1 MFDKGEGTAC
11 SEGGEGVRMEE
22 DEMDS
27 ESREEEALD
36 PFIEESRSLLSPG
49 DEDAEGVGEAE
60 GGGRDQREESSAR

>member
-1 MFDKGEGTAC
+1 
-11 SEGGEGVRMEE
+11 MEE